1 MTEFVDGLAKN
12 LTDAYDVCDPVTA
25 LEGEALDFYYL
36 PLLEARKTEAII
48 QVGQIL
54 QQQKPESFETILF
67 TGHRG
72 CGKSTEL
79 HRLEKQ
85 WQAQYLTIFLDVEEE
100 TDINDL
106 IYIDI
111 YLMVI
116 RQVEVALRELKISFD
131 SQLLKRFEDW
141 FKQVTKETEES
152 VNYSLDTEAEISL
165 GAEAPFLAKL
175 LFKLKGVIKNSSTEK
190 TTIRETLLK
199 EVTRMKGDI
208 NLLLSDGLKKL
219 RKKYPQYK
227 GFLVIVDNLDRCP
240 PEVSNRLFFEYANQ
254 LKELHC
260 TIIYTVPISI
270 LYSSRGLSNSFDD
283 PHILPMINIYQL
295 DREKYP
301 LEHNSEA
308 LEAVAAILEKRVNW
322 ERIFSSRQELVDLVI
337 ASGGHIRQLMQLM
350 QRACLT
356 ASGRG
361 HGKIEAE
368 DTDYAIKQLQFS
380 FERSLTK
387 KYFTELAYIAQNKE
401 FSDED
406 DNLKVEML
414 YSTAVLEYN
423 GTDRWNYPNP
433 LLMKSHAFQKAMKSL
448 LAST

>member
-1 MTEFVDGLAKN
+1 M
-12 LTDAYDVCDPVTA
+12 
-25 LEGEALDFYYL
+25 
-36 PLLEARKTEAII
+36 II
-48 QVGQIL
+48 
-54 QQQKPESFETILF
+54 
-67 TGHRG
+67 
-72 CGKSTEL
+72 
-79 HRLEKQ
+79 
-85 WQAQYLTIFLDVEEE
+85 
-100 TDINDL
+100 
-106 IYIDI
+106 
-111 YLMVI
+111 
-116 RQVEVALRELKISFD
+116 
-131 SQLLKRFEDW
+131 
-141 FKQVTKETEES
+141 
-152 VNYSLDTEAEISL
+152 
-165 GAEAPFLAKL
+165 
-175 LFKLKGVIKNSSTEK
+175 
-190 TTIRETLLK
+190 
-199 EVTRMKGDI
+199 
-208 NLLLSDGLKKL
+208 
-219 RKKYPQYK
+219 
-227 GFLVIVDNLDRCP
+227 DNLDRCP

-322 ERIFSSRQELVDLVI
+322 ERIFSSRQELMALVI

-387 KYFTELAYIAQNKE
+387 KYFTELAYISQNKE